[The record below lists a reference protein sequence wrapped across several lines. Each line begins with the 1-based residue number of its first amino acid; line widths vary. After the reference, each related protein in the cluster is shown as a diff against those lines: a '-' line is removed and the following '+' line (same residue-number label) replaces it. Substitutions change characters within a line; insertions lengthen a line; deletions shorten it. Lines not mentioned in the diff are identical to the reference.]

1 MNKTSN
7 KSKLLALTIGIILVL
22 VISATFAA
30 CNDTDGQGAMKVVT
44 FDFNDGTGNTLE
56 KVLNIDEP
64 ISYTPPAR
72 EGYDFKGWA
81 FDKEGTAP
89 FDASKVEASSVTL
102 YAQWKIRTFAVYF
115 FLYDDE
121 EPIATETVNYGENAN
136 SPSNETI
143 AQYLKEGDSF
153 VKWADGFVNIKS
165 DTYVY
170 AEINQINCTVT
181 FKNGETVVKT
191 AEGKYGTKVTLPLSS
206 EIPSKNGY
214 SFAGWFDEDGN
225 QATSETTFKGNAT
238 YYSKWALNA
247 PQTPTIDGNNEIA
260 YGENAVLSA
269 SVSNKIEGVTY
280 TYEWFKNGV
289 SVANGDSA
297 TISNLDVGTHVIRC
311 SAYATADGQK
321 STPSS
326 ANIVITVK
334 KATLTAKIAT
344 ININYGDVLPD
355 LAIEYTGFVY
365 DENKSAVDESNVQFN
380 TQYVQYSPAGEYTI
394 DANGFVSSKYDVV
407 FEQSKIVVGKK
418 DVTAKADIVFGK
430 KYDGQTLST
439 TVTNDVF
446 DGVCKGHV
454 LTLVLTTTASAVG
467 EYDFAN
473 GTIIGNLKI
482 TDEDGVAVTNNYN
495 VTFTATATISLATI
509 TAQDY
514 TVPTNEDN
522 TFTYDTHMHG
532 ENARSD
538 EFYVTYSLSQDGEY
552 NSSQIHFTDAGKYT
566 VYYKVSRDNYQT
578 VSGSY
583 VVTINKAKLDVTV
596 KNQNTVYGEEFVLDE
611 TLYSVSGNDYHLL
624 SYTLTCAYEVGNGV
638 GTYPIEITFDN
649 ARSNASRNFDITV
662 NRAVLTVEKATLNVT
677 LNPVSVEYGNTLDL
691 DIAKLATVSGL
702 YKADDIAN
710 VVTLSTDYK
719 ADNAHTVDGEYYVYC
734 AISDEKGNYTLSPQ
748 KAQVTVTKREI
759 SVIINDM
766 IVTYGKPLGQYSYII
781 TDGSVVDGDDE
792 NSVIVC
798 QSDYVSEHGNH
809 TPVGNVPITAT
820 CGNNN
825 YSLNVIKG
833 KITVVKRP
841 VTVNLRLESQ
851 PHYGSSISEVLAD
864 YNVRPDCTSDI
875 GAADGEFVDLYRYY
889 SDIEL
894 VRGKY
899 STNANETYTQG
910 MIGSFELR
918 AKVADKNLLN
928 NYDVTLTSDEIK
940 VVASYYVLGIE
951 KKYAYKDGE
960 YASFDIADA
969 VQNVLCSG
977 DRIEG
982 TIRLKKNE
990 IGTYEFVK
998 NPDETAFN
1006 DTFETVGFKVT
1017 NAYGNDVTE
1026 YYLPSYYDF
1035 NIKIEIAQ
1043 ISIAH
1048 NVNGLTKFTYDGDY
1062 HGVEVEGTDSDVTIQ
1077 YSTDNATWAGVA
1089 PTFKNVIKGSNY
1101 QVVPYTVY
1109 YRLTKTVV
1117 GVDEPVVFESS
1128 YQVQIDPRT
1137 ALVTAYAQSAT
1148 YGEELVLDQ
1157 TKYEQEGIIV
1167 GETVNDLQYLRVE
1180 ITTDNYT
1187 VGKPVGNYNLR
1198 ISAYVCTADN
1208 EKEASPNYIIN
1219 MKGATLKIVAKSLTL
1234 APVSNYSV
1242 VYGESAGAFDG
1253 YKILDN
1259 DNNEHED
1266 VRQYVT
1272 LIPQYKVGD
1281 GVGKYAIKATCS
1293 NRNYTVDSTPLE
1305 LTVVKR
1311 DILVKAKDA
1320 SFVYGQAVSFEYEI
1334 AEGSLYGNDKLN
1346 VTYDTYDKTIKAVG
1360 KYDVMPLL
1368 NEGDGINANY
1378 GISTQKG
1385 VVTVEKATL
1394 TVALS
1399 KTQIITYG
1407 DDMPSYDFIY
1417 TGFAYDETA
1426 ALVEHS
1432 ASYTCDY
1439 SNAKRAG
1446 TFDVIA
1452 SGSVLANYDVVYVPS
1467 QLIVKKANLFLT
1479 AVAHGAIT
1487 YGDDIP
1493 TDFAYEA
1500 DGFVNGDDKSLL
1512 DGKVTFST
1520 LYVKGADASDTKYT
1534 FNVVCEDI
1542 ENYILNI
1549 GSAQSLVVNKANY
1562 TKEQVNDALAKIN
1575 LSGTYEY
1582 GKTLASHSLSGT
1594 GFEWV
1599 DANAL
1604 VTCDMNDTGYAV
1616 RYCKDKTNYNVFDD
1630 GATYIKINL
1639 AKADAPFEFDG
1650 EFGARW
1656 TGSAIDYAGIIAGTA
1671 SPEGVSVANLVTSVA
1686 GWTPTFTYTLIAPTD
1701 RTQMIDG
1708 GIYKVRV
1715 SASATVNY
1723 NASYADVTFNVYAAQ
1738 LGSDYMTVEKALATA
1753 TSGSTVYLVGNAFLS
1768 QNATVNSGVTLIL
1781 GLKTANYTKT
1791 LGKVDTS
1798 VEYATSG
1805 GSDYSWKSTAADY
1818 TLTIFD
1824 GATLNIANGNVL
1836 VAGLLGQAGVRFE
1849 GHTSGA
1855 YSKIVNNGNI
1865 TMNGGKF
1872 DIRGLVNGN
1881 GQATFNSGNVYSPFV
1896 VRDFKGGD
1904 YTVNKCW
1911 GGVFGIGT
1919 KVAPF
1924 SEYQMPN
1931 IQCNSR
1937 YYSGATLTG
1946 YADLYAGS
1954 QHNITTVNAI
1964 SSGGI
1969 LQVASGGYVDKSYDA
1984 TTEVTTL
1991 TLVGSVTFGSLSL
2004 TVKQIIKKTVN
2015 MSDTYFPVPWTY
2027 NVNIGDGTTATS
2039 VSSKYDYK
2047 VMPSGKITVRK
2058 NATLT
2063 TTGNFIVYGNF
2074 VDQKYEKVNGMVY
2087 PVEKGK
2093 EGYLVI
2099 DGGNLVATAFGGIV
2113 RGTGNGGSA
2122 KVTKTL
2128 SVTAYEHSY
2137 TDRFSFTETAKLE
2150 DGTAMAK
2157 GTTYTL

>member
-1 MNKTSN
+1 M
-7 KSKLLALTIGIILVL
+7 ILVL
-22 VISATFAA
+22 VISATLAA
-30 CNDTDGQGAMKVVT
+30 CNDTAGQGAMKVVT

-89 FDASKVEASSVTL
+89 FDASKVEESSVTL

-136 SPSNETI
+136 SPSDETI

-170 AEINQINCTVT
+170 AEISQINCTVT

-280 TYEWFKNGV
+280 TYEWFENGM
-289 SVANGDSA
+289 SIANGDSA

-418 DVTAKADIVFGK
+418 DVTAKADIVFDK

-446 DGVCKGHV
+446 DGVCQGHV

-473 GTIIGNLKI
+473 GTIIDNLKI

-495 VTFTATATISLATI
+495 VTFTATAIISLATI

-532 ENARSD
+532 ESVRSD

-638 GTYPIEITFDN
+638 GTYPIKITFDN
-649 ARSNASRNFDITV
+649 ARSNASRNFDINV
-662 NRAVLTVEKATLNVT
+662 NSAVLTVEKATLNVT

-710 VVTLSTDYK
+710 IVTLSTDYK
-719 ADNAHTVDGEYYVYC
+719 ADNAHVVGGEYYVYC
-734 AISDEKGNYTLSPQ
+734 TLNDENGNYTLNAQ
-748 KAQVTVTKREI
+748 KAQVKVTRREI
-759 SVIINDM
+759 SLIVKDMTVI
-766 IVTYGKPLGQYSYII
+766 YGEALGQYSYTI

-792 NSVIVC
+792 KSVIVC

-809 TPVGNVPITAT
+809 TPVGKVEIRAN
-820 CGNNN
+820 CGNGN
-825 YSLNVIKG
+825 YSLNVING
-833 KITVVKRP
+833 KITVNKRP
-841 VTVNLRLESQ
+841 VTVNLSLESQ
-851 PHYGSSISEVLAD
+851 PHYGRSISEVLAEH
-864 YNVRPDCTSDI
+864 NVRLDCTSDI
-875 GAADGEFVDLYRYY
+875 GAANGEFVALYRYY

-899 STNANETYTQG
+899 GTNADEAYSQG

-918 AKVADKNLLN
+918 AKVADENLLN
-928 NYDVTLTSDEIK
+928 NYAVTITSDEIK
-940 VVASYYVLGIE
+940 VVASYYALGIE
-951 KKYAYKDGE
+951 KKYAYKEGE

-969 VQNVLCSG
+969 VQNVLCK
-977 DRIEG
+977 DDIIEG

-998 NPDETAFN
+998 NSDETAFN

-1017 NAYGNDVTE
+1017 NSYGNDVTN
-1026 YYLPSYYDF
+1026 YYLPSYNEF

-1048 NVNGLTKFTYDGDY
+1048 NVSGLTKFTYDGDY

-1089 PTFKNVIKGSNY
+1089 PSFKDVLKDTNAS
-1101 QVVPYTVY
+1101 VVPYTVY
-1109 YRLTKTVV
+1109 YKLTKTVV
-1117 GVDEPVVFESS
+1117 GVDEPVVFNGS

-1137 ALVTAYAQSAT
+1137 AYVKALDQSAT

-1157 TKYEQEGIIV
+1157 TKYEQEGII
-1167 GETVNDLQYLRVE
+1167 GGAIVNDLQYLRVS
-1180 ITTDNYT
+1180 ISTNNYS
-1187 VGKPVGNYNLR
+1187 VGNNVGSYNLLV
-1198 ISAYVCTADN
+1198 SAYVCTADN
-1208 EKEASPNYIIN
+1208 EKVASPNYIIN
-1219 MKGATLKIVAKSLTL
+1219 TRGATLKVVAKSLTL
-1234 APVSNYSV
+1234 AHVSNYSV
-1242 VYGESAGAFDG
+1242 VYGETAGAFDD

-1266 VRQYVT
+1266 VRQYIT

-1293 NRNYTVDSTPLE
+1293 NKNYTVDSTPLE

-1311 DILVKAKDA
+1311 DILVKTKDA
-1320 SFVYGQAVSFEYEI
+1320 SFVYGQAVSLEYEI
-1334 AEGSLYGNDKLN
+1334 ADGSLYGNDKLN
-1346 VTYDTYDKTIKAVG
+1346 VMFDTYDKTIKAVG

-1368 NEGDGINANY
+1368 DGGDGINANY

-1399 KTQIITYG
+1399 KTQTITYG

-1432 ASYTCDY
+1432 ASYACDY

-1452 SGSVLANYDVVYVPS
+1452 SGSVLANYDIVYVNS
-1467 QLIVKKANLFLT
+1467 QLIVKKATLVLT
-1479 AVAHGAIT
+1479 AVAHEAIT
-1487 YGDDIP
+1487 YGDDVP

-1520 LYVKGADASDTKYT
+1520 LYVKGADASNTKYT
-1534 FNVVCEDI
+1534 FNVQCADL
-1542 ENYILNI
+1542 ENYTLNI
-1549 GSAQSLVVNKANY
+1549 GGAQLLVVNKATY
-1562 TKEQVNDALAKIN
+1562 TKEQVNEALAKIN

-1582 GKTLASHSLSGT
+1582 GKTLASYSLTGT
-1594 GFEWV
+1594 GFEWA

-1630 GATYIKINL
+1630 GATHIKINL

-1715 SASATVNY
+1715 KASATVNY

-1768 QNATVNSGVTLIL
+1768 QNATVNDGVTLIL

-1791 LGKVDTS
+1791 LGKVDKS
-1798 VEYATSG
+1798 VDYINGS
-1805 GSDYSWKSTAADY
+1805 SDYSWKSSAADY
-1818 TLTIFD
+1818 TLTIYN
-1824 GATLNIANGNVL
+1824 GATLTIAKGNVL
-1836 VAGLLGQAGVRFE
+1836 VAGLLGREGGSVE

-1865 TMNGGKF
+1865 VMNGGKF
-1872 DIRGLVNGN
+1872 DVRGLLNGS
-1881 GQATFNSGNVYSPFV
+1881 GQATFNSGNTYSTFV
-1896 VRDFKGGD
+1896 VRDFKGGN
-1904 YTVNKCW
+1904 YTVNKAW
-1911 GGVFGIGT
+1911 GT
-1919 KVAPF
+1919 KKVAPF
-1924 SEYQMPN
+1924 CEYEMPN

-1937 YYSGATLTG
+1937 YYSGATLSG
-1946 YADLYAGS
+1946 YADLYTSTIIKG
-1954 QHNITTVNAI
+1954 HNITTIDAI
-1964 SSGGI
+1964 SSSGI
-1969 LQVASGGYVDKSYDA
+1969 LQVANGGYIDKSYNA
-1984 TTEVTTL
+1984 QTGVTTL
-1991 TLVGSVTFGSLSL
+1991 TLVGSVKLGSLSL
-2004 TVKQIIKKTVN
+2004 TIKIAGIPKTVN
-2015 MSDTYFPVPWTY
+2015 MSDTYFPIPWTY
-2027 NVNIGDGTTATS
+2027 NINIGDGTTATTLNTS
-2039 VSSKYDYK
+2039 YDYK
-2047 VMPSGKITVRK
+2047 VMPGAVITVRT
-2058 NATLT
+2058 NAKLS
-2063 TTGNFIVYGNF
+2063 TTGNVAVYSNF
-2074 VDQKYEKVNGMVY
+2074 TDTNGIQKY
-2087 PVEKGK
+2087 PISKGTA
-2093 EGYLVI
+2093 GTLMI
-2099 DGGNLVATAFGGIV
+2099 DGGTFEATAFGGIV
-2113 RGTGNGGSA
+2113 QGTGKGGTA
-2122 KVTKTL
+2122 KVSNTL
-2128 SVTAYEHSY
+2128 SVSVYEHNN
-2137 TDRFSFTETAKLE
+2137 TDRYTVSETARLA
-2150 DGTAMAK
+2150 DGTAMTK

>member
-1 MNKTSN
+1 MNKTQN
-7 KSKLLALTIGIILVL
+7 KRKLLALTIAMILVL
-22 VISATFAA
+22 VISATLAA
-30 CNDTDGQGAMKVVT
+30 CNDKNGQGAMKVVT
-44 FDFNDGTGNTLE
+44 FDFNDGTGNTFE

-72 EGYDFKGWA
+72 EGYDFKGWT
-81 FDKEGTAP
+81 FDKEGNSP
-89 FDASKVEASSVTL
+89 FDASTVETSSVTL

-121 EPIATETVNYGENAN
+121 EPIVTETVNYGENATA
-136 SPSNETI
+136 PSDETI
-143 AQYLKEGDSF
+143 AQNLKEGDSF
-153 VKWADGFVNIKS
+153 VKWTDGFVNIKS

-170 AEINQINCTVT
+170 AEISQIICTVT

-191 AEGKYGTKVTLPLSS
+191 TEGKYGTKVTLPLSS

-225 QATSETTFKGNAT
+225 QATDETTFKGNVT
-238 YYSKWALNA
+238 YYSKWVLNA
-247 PQTPTIDGNNEIA
+247 PQTPTIDGNKEIA
-260 YGENAVLSA
+260 YGENAILTA

-280 TYEWFKNGV
+280 TYEWFENGV
-289 SVANGDSA
+289 SIANGDSA
-297 TISNLDVGTHVIRC
+297 TIANLGVGTHVIRC
-311 SAYATADGQK
+311 SAYATDAVQK

-344 ININYGDVLPD
+344 INIKYGDVLPD
-355 LAIEYTGFVY
+355 LTIEYTGFVY
-365 DENKSAVDESNVQFN
+365 GEDKTSVDESNVQLD
-380 TQYVQYSPAGEYTI
+380 TQYVQYSPVGDYTI
-394 DANGFVSSKYDVV
+394 DANGFVSSNYDVV

-418 DVTAKADIVFGK
+418 DVTAKANIVFDK

-446 DGVCKGHV
+446 DGVCQGHV

-482 TDEDGVAVTNNYN
+482 TDEEGVAVTNNYN

-509 TAQDY
+509 NAQDY
-514 TVPTNEDN
+514 TVPANEDN

-532 ENARSD
+532 EGVRSD

-552 NSSQIHFTDAGKYT
+552 NNSQIHFTDAGKYT

-583 VVTINKAKLDVTV
+583 VVTINQAKLDVTI
-596 KNQNTVYGEEFVLDE
+596 KNQNTVYGEEFTLDE

-624 SYTLTCAYEVGNGV
+624 SYALTCAYEVGNGV
-638 GTYPIEITFDN
+638 GTYPIKITFDN
-649 ARSNASRNFDITV
+649 ARSNASRNFDINV
-662 NRAVLTVEKATLNVT
+662 NSAVLTVEKATLNVT
-677 LNPVSVEYGNTLDL
+677 LNPVSVTYGNELDL
-691 DIAKLATVSGL
+691 DIANATISGL

-710 VVTLSTDYK
+710 IVTLSTDYK
-719 ADNAHTVDGEYYVYC
+719 ADNSHVVGGEYYVYC
-734 AISDEKGNYTLSPQ
+734 ALNDEDGNYTLNAQ
-748 KAQVTVTKREI
+748 KAQVTVTRREI
-759 SVIINDM
+759 SVIIKDM
-766 IVTYGKPLGQYSYII
+766 IVMYGEALGQYSYTI

-798 QSDYVSEHGNH
+798 QSDYVAEHGNH
-809 TPVGNVPITAT
+809 TPVGNVEIKAA
-820 CGNNN
+820 CKSDN
-825 YSLNVIKG
+825 YSLNVING
-833 KITVVKRP
+833 KITVNKRP
-841 VTVNLRLESQ
+841 VTVNLSLESQ
-851 PHYGSSISEVLAD
+851 PHYGRSISEVLAND
-864 YNVRPDCTSDI
+864 NVRLDCTSDI
-875 GAADGEFVDLYRYY
+875 KAANGEFVDLYRYY
-889 SDIEL
+889 SNIEL

-899 STNANETYTQG
+899 GTNADETYSQG

-918 AKVADKNLLN
+918 AKVADENLLN
-928 NYDVTLTSDEIK
+928 NYAVTLTSDEIK

-951 KKYAYKDGE
+951 KKYAYKEGE

-969 VQNVLCSG
+969 VQNVLCGG

-998 NPDETAFN
+998 NADETTFN

-1017 NAYGNDVTE
+1017 NSNGIDVTN

-1048 NVNGLTKFTYDGDY
+1048 NVSGLTKFTYDGDY

-1089 PTFKNVIKGSNY
+1089 PSFKDVLKDTNAS
-1101 QVVPYTVY
+1101 VVPYTVY
-1109 YRLTKTVV
+1109 YKLTKTVV
-1117 GVDEPVVFESS
+1117 GVDEPVVFNGS

-1137 ALVTAYAQSAT
+1137 AYVKALDQSAT

-1157 TKYEQEGIIV
+1157 KKYEQEGIIV
-1167 GETVNDLQYLRVE
+1167 GASVNDLQYLKVK

-1187 VGKPVGNYNLR
+1187 DGNDVGNYNLR

-1208 EKEASPNYIIN
+1208 EKAASPNYIIDTTD
-1219 MKGATLKIVAKSLTL
+1219 ATLKVVAKSLTL
-1234 APVSNYSV
+1234 AHVSNYSV
-1242 VYGESAGAFDG
+1242 VYGENAGAFDG

-1266 VRQYVT
+1266 VRQYIT

-1293 NRNYTVDSTPLE
+1293 NKNYTVDSTLLE

-1311 DILVKAKDA
+1311 DILVKTKDA
-1320 SFVYGQAVSFEYEI
+1320 SYVYGQAVSLEYEI
-1334 AEGSLYGNDKLN
+1334 ADGSLYGNDKLN
-1346 VTYDTYDKTIKAVG
+1346 VTFDTNDKTIKAVG

-1368 NEGDGINANY
+1368 DEGDGINANY

-1399 KTQIITYG
+1399 KTQTITYG

-1446 TFDVIA
+1446 TFAVIA
-1452 SGSVLANYDVVYVPS
+1452 SGSALANYDIVYVNS
-1467 QLIVKKANLFLT
+1467 QLIVKKATLVLT
-1479 AVAHGAIT
+1479 AVEHEAIT
-1487 YGDDIP
+1487 YGDDVP

-1520 LYVKGADASDTKYT
+1520 LYVKGADASNTKYT
-1534 FNVVCEDI
+1534 FNVQCTDL
-1542 ENYILNI
+1542 ENYTLNI
-1549 GSAQSLVVNKANY
+1549 GGAQLLVVNKANY
-1562 TKEQVNDALAKIN
+1562 TKEQVNEALAKIN

-1582 GKTLASHSLSGT
+1582 GKTLASYSLTST
-1594 GFEWV
+1594 GFEWA

-1723 NASYADVTFNVYAAQ
+1723 NASYTDVTFNVYAAQ

-1805 GSDYSWKSTAADY
+1805 GSDFSWKSTAADY
-1818 TLTIFD
+1818 TLTIY
-1824 GATLNIANGNVL
+1824 GGTTLNIANGNVL
-1836 VAGLLGQAGVRFE
+1836 VAGLLGHAGTRFE

-1872 DIRGLVNGN
+1872 DIRGLVNGS

-1911 GGVFGIGT
+1911 GGLLGIGT

-1964 SSGGI
+1964 SSKGI
-1969 LQVASGGYVDKSYDA
+1969 LQVASGGYIDKSYDA
-1984 TTEVTTL
+1984 NTEVTTL

-2004 TVKQIIKKTVN
+2004 TVKQIISKTVN

-2099 DGGNLVATAFGGIV
+2099 DGGNFVATAFGGIV
-2113 RGTGNGGSA
+2113 RGTGNGGTA

>member
-1 MNKTSN
+1 MNKTRN

-22 VISATFAA
+22 VISATLAA

-89 FDASKVEASSVTL
+89 FDANKVEASSVTL

-121 EPIATETVNYGENAN
+121 EPIATETVNYGESAN
-136 SPSNETI
+136 SPSDETI

-289 SVANGDSA
+289 SIANGDSA
-297 TISNLDVGTHVIRC
+297 TIANLDVGTHVIRC

-407 FEQSKIVVGKK
+407 FEQSKIIVGKK
-418 DVTAKADIVFGK
+418 DVTAKADIVFDK

-446 DGVCKGHV
+446 NGVCQGHV

-482 TDEDGVAVTNNYN
+482 TDEDGVVVTNNYN

-662 NRAVLTVEKATLNVT
+662 NSAVLTVEKATLNVT
-677 LNPVSVEYGNTLDL
+677 LNPVSVEYGNALDL

-702 YKADDIAN
+702 YKADDIAD

-719 ADNAHTVDGEYYVYC
+719 ADNAHTVGGEYYVYC
-734 AISDEKGNYTLSPQ
+734 AISNENGNYTLSPQ
-748 KAQVTVTKREI
+748 KAQVTVTRREI

-766 IVTYGKPLGQYSYII
+766 IVTYGEPLGQYAYII

-820 CGNNN
+820 CKSDN

-841 VTVNLRLESQ
+841 VTVNLSLESQ

-899 STNANETYTQG
+899 GTNANETYTQG

-951 KKYAYKDGE
+951 KKFAYKVGE

-1017 NAYGNDVTE
+1017 NTYGNDVTE
-1026 YYLPSYYDF
+1026 YYLPSYYDY

-1077 YSTDNATWAGVA
+1077 YSTDNATWAEVA

-1101 QVVPYTVY
+1101 QAVPYTVY

-1137 ALVTAYAQSAT
+1137 ALVTAFAQSAT

-1167 GETVNDLQYLRVE
+1167 GETVNDLQYLRVA

-1208 EKEASPNYIIN
+1208 EREASPNYIIN
-1219 MKGATLKIVAKSLTL
+1219 TKGATLKIVAKSLTL

-1293 NRNYTVDSTPLE
+1293 NKNYTVDSTPLE

-1311 DILVKAKDA
+1311 DILVKTKDA

-1334 AEGSLYGNDKLN
+1334 AEGSLYDNDKLN
-1346 VTYDTYDKTIKAVG
+1346 VTYDTYDKTIKTVG

-1426 ALVEHS
+1426 TLVEHS

-1487 YGDDIP
+1487 YGDDVP

-1512 DGKVTFST
+1512 DCKVTFST
-1520 LYVKGADASDTKYT
+1520 LYVKGADASNTKYT

-1562 TKEQVNDALAKIN
+1562 TKEQVNEALAKIN

-1594 GFEWV
+1594 GFEWE

-1630 GATYIKINL
+1630 GATFIKINL

-1686 GWTPTFTYTLIAPTD
+1686 GWTPDFTYTLIAPTD

-1715 SASATVNY
+1715 SANATVNY

-1768 QNATVNSGVTLIL
+1768 QNATVNDGVTLIL

-1818 TLTIFD
+1818 TLTIY
-1824 GATLNIANGNVL
+1824 GGTTLNIANGNVL
-1836 VAGLLGQAGVRFE
+1836 VAGLLGHAGIRVE

-1896 VRDFKGGD
+1896 VRDFKGGT
-1904 YTVNKCW
+1904 YSANKCW
-1911 GGVFGIGT
+1911 GFGLAIN
-1919 KVAPF
+1919 KIAPF
-1924 SEYQMPN
+1924 SEYEMPN

-1946 YADLYAGS
+1946 YADLYAS
-1954 QHNITTVNAI
+1954 NKHNTTTINAI
-1964 SSGGI
+1964 SSSGI
-1969 LQVASGGYVDKSYDA
+1969 LRIANGGYIDKLYEAS
-1984 TTEVTTL
+1984 TEKTSL
-1991 TLVGSVTFGSLSL
+1991 TFVGTITMGSLSMSISSIS
-2004 TVKQIIKKTVN
+2004 VS
-2015 MSDTYFPVPWTY
+2015 MSDTYFPIPWTY
-2027 NVNIGDGTTATS
+2027 NINIGDGTTATTLNAG
-2039 VSSKYDYK
+2039 YDYK
-2047 VMPSGKITVRK
+2047 VMPGAVISVRTYGK
-2058 NATLT
+2058 LSS
-2063 TTGNFIVYGNF
+2063 TGKLIVYSNF
-2074 VDQKYEKVNGMVY
+2074 TDTNSIQKY
-2087 PVEKGK
+2087 PISKGTA
-2093 EGYLVI
+2093 GTLMI
-2099 DGGNLVATAFGGIV
+2099 DGGTFEAKAFGGIV
-2113 RGTGNGGSA
+2113 QGTGNGGTA

-2128 SVTAYEHSY
+2128 SVTAYEHNNSDKY
-2137 TDRFSFTETAKLE
+2137 KVTETAKLE
-2150 DGTAMAK
+2150 DGTAMTK